1 MKLRPDNRRTLA
13 LRMAALGIGLLF
25 TASGCGEADGR
36 DGPVVGS
43 GRQSAAPAADSAIRA
58 LADRLLPEVET
69 LSALPAREPLAVAVR
84 TREELEGFLSRQL
97 AEQLPPEK
105 LDGLQ
110 RAYGRLGLLPPDLQ
124 LDDLLRSLLLEQVVG
139 YYDAARDT
147 LYVME
152 SVDPELV
159 EPVLAHE
166 MVHALQDQYLDL
178 DSLMKANEGF
188 NDRATA
194 AQSALEGHATIAML
208 EWQLARLTGGSI
220 GLEALPSLSSMP
232 EDALMEAAGMEMPE
246 LAAAPRLIRESL
258 VFPYLGGLEFVRARW
273 RAEGGNRFAPLGDEM
288 PVSSEQVLHP
298 DRAFG
303 PIRDEPVGLAF
314 ADPVPEGWT
323 EVHSDGLGEL
333 ETRIWL
339 RELLEDQVRAES
351 GAEGWDGDLYRLM
364 SGPEGEVLSW
374 VTAWDSPED
383 AGEFSEAAR
392 EIARKRYAG
401 DPSRSIDVLDR
412 TVSGVPLVILID
424 RPTSLS
430 ASRLESEIIVRAEE
444 GRPTG

>member
-1 MKLRPDNRRTLA
+1 MRLRLDKIYMRVRRVAVLGVA
-13 LRMAALGIGLLF
+13 LLPAS
-25 TASGCGEADGR
+25 SGCGTADGQ
-36 DGPVVGS
+36 DGSAVES
-43 GRQSAAPAADSAIRA
+43 GAQRAVPAADSAIRA

-84 TREELEGFLSRQL
+84 TRGELEAFLTRQL

-105 LDGLQ
+105 LAGLQ
-110 RAYGRLGLLPPDLQ
+110 RAYVRLGLLPPDLE
-124 LDDLLRSLLLEQVVG
+124 LADLLRSLLLEQVVG
-139 YYDAARDT
+139 YYDPARDT

-152 SVDPELV
+152 NVDPNLV

-166 MVHALQDQYLDL
+166 MVHALQDQYVDL
-178 DSLMKANEGF
+178 DSLMKANENF

-220 GLEALPSLSSMP
+220 GLESLPSLSSLP

-258 VFPYLGGLEFVRARW
+258 VFPYIGGLEFVRARW
-273 RAEGGNRFAPLGDEM
+273 RAEGGDRFAPLGDEM

-303 PIRDEPVGLAF
+303 KVRDEPVDLAF
-314 ADPVPEGWT
+314 EDPIPQGWT

-339 RELLEDQVRAES
+339 REWLDDPVRAER
-351 GAEGWDGDLYRLM
+351 GAEGWDGDLYRLV
-364 SGPEGEVLSW
+364 SGPEGDVLSW
-374 VTAWDSPED
+374 VTAWDSPDD

-392 EIARKRYAG
+392 EIAGKRYSG
-401 DPSRSIDVLDR
+401 DSSRRIDVLDR
-412 TVSGVPLVILID
+412 IVSEVPLVILID
-424 RPTSLS
+424 RPTPLS
-430 ASRLESEIIVRAEE
+430 ASGLDDGIVVRAAAV
-444 GRPTG
+444 P

>member
-1 MKLRPDNRRTLA
+1 MKLRPENSRTRARRL
-13 LRMAALGIGLLF
+13 AALGIGLLL
-25 TASGCGEADGR
+25 ASSGCGEADGR
-36 DGPVVGS
+36 DGPAVGS
-43 GRQSAAPAADSAIRA
+43 GPETAVPAADSAIRA
-58 LADRLLPEVET
+58 LADQLLPEVET

-84 TREELEGFLSRQL
+84 TRDELEGFLDRQL

-110 RAYGRLGLLPPDLQ
+110 RAYGRLGLLPSDLQ
-124 LDDLLRSLLLEQVVG
+124 LGDLLRSLLLEQVVG
-139 YYDAARDT
+139 YYDPARDT
-147 LYVME
+147 LYVLE
-152 SVDPELV
+152 NVDPDLV

-166 MVHALQDQYLDL
+166 MVHALQDQYVDL
-178 DSLMKANEGF
+178 DSLMRANENR

-220 GLEALPSLSSMP
+220 GLEALPSLSSLP

-273 RAEGGNRFAPLGDEM
+273 RAEGGDRFAPLGDEM

-303 PIRDEPVGLAF
+303 TIRDEPVDLAF
-314 ADPVPEGWT
+314 AIPVPEGWT

-339 RELLEDQVRAES
+339 RELLDDQLRAES
-351 GAEGWDGDLYRLM
+351 GAEGWDGDLYRLI
-364 SGPEGEVLSW
+364 SGPDGEVLIW
-374 VTAWDSPED
+374 VTAWDSQED
-383 AGEFSEAAR
+383 AGEFGEAAR
-392 EIARKRYAG
+392 EIAGKRYTG
-401 DPSRSIDVLDR
+401 DPSRSIDVLAR
-412 TVSGVPLVILID
+412 AVSGVPLVILVD
-424 RPTSLS
+424 RPASLS
-430 ASRLESEIIVRAEE
+430 ASDLDGEIIVRADEA
-444 GRPTG
+444 P